1 MAKTAYKERLIEKI
15 TYKSSNQ
22 SISYR
27 ELLKINDKKVKF
39 LIKSDSYHI
48 QCYAKSY
55 VLKNDEWVE
64 VYSIPYCE
72 MWTKEGLIHKN
83 NYSKEPQHA
92 ISEFLQDRGRLYA
105 LTKEVL
111 F

>member
-15 TYKSSNQ
+15 SYLSSNQ
-22 SISYR
+22 SVSYR
-27 ELLKINDKKVKF
+27 EILKINDKKIKF

-48 QCYAKSY
+48 QCFARAY

-64 VYSIPYCE
+64 VYSVLYSE
-72 MWTKEGLIHKN
+72 MDTKEGLIHHN

-92 ISEFLQDRGRLYA
+92 IEEFMQDRGRLYA